1 MASNN
6 RNKNKWWFYP
16 KVLKTK
22 KSHPLNLIR
31 LLQMIFIVPY
41 ISSLYPFNFRL
52 SNAFVRRPLLFTD
65 SHACPTIS
73 DDPSVMVTRWGI
85 TWDRLGGWLYL
96 GTNLRSYWTTVKS
109 SFLRNFFTLAETD
122 MSRMGQDV
130 CTCSWMVTS
139 RFWTAV
145 ILHTHGAYPK

>member
-41 ISSLYPFNFRL
+41 ISSLYPFNFKL
-52 SNAFVRRPLLFTD
+52 SNVLVRVSGQSVIADAIMGVGLSSGYLF
-65 SHACPTIS
+65 
-73 DDPSVMVTRWGI
+73 
-85 TWDRLGGWLYL
+85 Y
-96 GTNLRSYWTTVKS
+96 
-109 SFLRNFFTLAETD
+109 E
-122 MSRMGQDV
+122 
-130 CTCSWMVTS
+130 
-139 RFWTAV
+139 
-145 ILHTHGAYPK
+145 